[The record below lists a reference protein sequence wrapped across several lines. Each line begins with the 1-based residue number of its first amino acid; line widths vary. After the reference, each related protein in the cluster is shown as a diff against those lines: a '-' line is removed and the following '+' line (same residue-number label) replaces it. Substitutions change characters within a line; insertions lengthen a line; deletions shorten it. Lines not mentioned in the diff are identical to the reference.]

1 MSRAAHEGIHW
12 HRTCFQLSIVTRTP
26 PSLERRLAGWIA
38 SVGARYYLGKPDVRE
53 LLEVKFPSL
62 GSVANAVRNEVAF
75 RTGSDRAPVLSSVNL
90 ELTNH
95 CNLRCTICPV
105 NTTMRRAKG
114 FMDPALFRRIIDTNP
129 QLDFVLAFQWGE
141 PLLHPN
147 FFELVRYAADR
158 GVRTMITSNGTHLT
172 ADNRRRLL
180 ECGLERITFS
190 VDGDRET
197 HRAIR
202 DYDLDV
208 LRRDVETLVR
218 ERDASDSPLKI
229 DISMVVDDAT
239 EHALDGYFADWKGLA
254 DRVQAIPKMVAEPRT
269 TPCREIWRGT
279 LVVLWD
285 GRVTVCCVDSEGL
298 LEVGDAREEPLL
310 DVWGGEALR
319 ALRRRHLARDF
330 PSLCAMCG
338 EYEHPTVSKRFR

>member
-1 MSRAAHEGIHW
+1 MR
-12 HRTCFQLSIVTRTP
+12 RTASPF
-26 PSLERRLAGWIA
+26 ERRLSGWIA

-53 LLEVKFPSL
+53 LLEVKFPTV
-62 GSVANAVRNEVAF
+62 GAVTNAVRNELAF
-75 RTGSDRAPVLSSVNL
+75 RAGTERSQVLSSVNL

-114 FMDPALFRRIIDTNP
+114 FMDPALFRRIIDENE
-129 QLDFVLAFQWGE
+129 QVDFVLAFQWGE

-158 GVRTMITSNGTHLT
+158 GVRTMITSNGTHLGPE
-172 ADNRRRLL
+172 NRRKLL

-190 VDGDRET
+190 VDGDRDT
-197 HRAIR
+197 HFAIR
-202 DYDLDV
+202 SYELDD
-208 LRRDVETLVR
+208 LRRDIRALVE
-218 ERDASDSPLKI
+218 ERDQSESPLKI

-239 EHALDGYFADWKGLA
+239 EHTLDDYFVEWRGLA
-254 DRVQAIPKMVAEPRT
+254 DRVQAIPRIVAEPRSA
-269 TPCREIWRGT
+269 PCRELWRGT

-285 GRVTVCCVDSEGL
+285 GRVTVCCVDSEGT
-298 LEVGDAREEPLL
+298 LEVGDANETHL
-310 DVWGGEALR
+310 GEIWNGDAIR
-319 ALRRRHLARDF
+319 ALRRRHLDRDF

-338 EYEHPTVSKRFR
+338 EYEHPSVSKRFR

>member
-1 MSRAAHEGIHW
+1 
-12 HRTCFQLSIVTRTP
+12 
-26 PSLERRLAGWIA
+26 
-38 SVGARYYLGKPDVRE
+38 
-53 LLEVKFPSL
+53 
-62 GSVANAVRNEVAF
+62 
-75 RTGSDRAPVLSSVNL
+75 VNL

-95 CNLRCTICPV
+95 CNLKCTICPV
-105 NTTMRRAKG
+105 NTTMRRTKG
-114 FMDPALFRRIIDTNP
+114 FMDPELFKRVIDDNP

-172 ADNRRRLL
+172 SENRLRLL

-190 VDGDRET
+190 VDGDHAT
-197 HRAIR
+197 HKAIR
-202 DYDLDV
+202 NYDLGV
-208 LRRDVETLVR
+208 LREDILKLVKD
-218 ERDASDSPLKI
+218 RDASDAPLKI
-229 DISMVVDDAT
+229 DISMVVDQAT
-239 EHALDGYFADWKGLA
+239 EGALDGYFKDWKGIA
-254 DRVQAIPKMVAEPRT
+254 DRVQAIPRMVAERRSL
-269 TPCREIWRGT
+269 PCRELWRGT

-298 LEVGDAREEPLL
+298 LDVGNANDQSLAEVWNSEPMK
-310 DVWGGEALR
+310 ALR
-319 ALRRRHLARDF
+319 KSHIDGEF